1 MRIYREVELGAD
13 RSREGRLCQ
22 PAFVGGEGSEDRM
35 TPVWLAFASGVVL
48 GSFITLVCVAAFMLR
63 IANRTGRT
71 DLKS

>member
-1 MRIYREVELGAD
+1 
-13 RSREGRLCQ
+13 
-22 PAFVGGEGSEDRM
+22 M